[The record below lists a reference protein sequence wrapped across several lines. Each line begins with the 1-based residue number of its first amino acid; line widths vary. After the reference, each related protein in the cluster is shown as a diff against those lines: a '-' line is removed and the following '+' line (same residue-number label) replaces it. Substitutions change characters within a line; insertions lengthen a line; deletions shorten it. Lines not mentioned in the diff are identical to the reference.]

1 VRGIDFLRDARNK
14 REVVALTAD
23 WFKINSDLAQ
33 ETYDRMIEAYPPS
46 GIVPDEAIEKD
57 LEIARQAGVVKTR
70 VPLSRVVDFR
80 MVKEVRAELPIR
92 QK

>member
-1 VRGIDFLRDARNK
+1 VRGIDFLRDAKNK

-23 WFKINSDLAQ
+23 WFKIHSDLAQ
-33 ETYDRMIEAYPPS
+33 ESYDRMIEAYPPG

-80 MVKEVRAELPIR
+80 LVKEVRAELSSR